1 MVLMSIALRVQPNKR
16 AEVLSALDGIVER
29 MRLRSGC
36 ARSRLF
42 ADAEDHDA
50 YTIRSEFES
59 IDDAD
64 QFFASKEFQL
74 VKGIRMMLR
83 DEPSVVVDDVRRRVT
98 RLVRE

>member
-1 MVLMSIALRVQPNKR
+1 MVLMSVALRVQSNKR
-16 AEVLSALDGIVER
+16 AEVLSALDSVVER

-42 ADAEDHDA
+42 ADAEDPDA
-50 YTIRSEFES
+50 YTVLSEFRS

-74 VKGIRMMLR
+74 LKGMRMLLR
-83 DEPSVVVDDVRRRVT
+83 DEPSVVVDDIRRRVT